1 MTPEAR
7 QRLETIAE
15 QTELGA
21 GYGIAM
27 RDLEMRGAGDLLGMR
42 QHGHIAAVGFH
53 LYTRLLRKAV
63 QQLKRGEPK
72 TASAGIE
79 TEAAQLAPGGPRPP
93 LPEGPPSELSPLAL
107 EVVSVDLPLPTIIP
121 PDYVPDRQLRL
132 QLYRRLAELGSE
144 QAVAAVRAELSDR
157 FGPLPEPVENLLF
170 QLEIKILAARAG
182 VESVAGEDGQIVLKG
197 PRWATEEQ
205 RALLAGRLGPGV
217 RLSRRQLWLAR
228 AGDQAGWRARL
239 VEVLA
244 RLAEITIPETVH

>member
-63 QQLKRGEPK
+63 QQLKRGELQTSKLP
-72 TASAGIE
+72 AP
-79 TEAAQLAPGGPRPP
+79 AAQPADSAEQGQPPERGP
-93 LPEGPPSELSPLAL
+93 LELGSLDL